1 MTLDRSKVW
10 TGTVNAQALDP
21 QPHVTVGLYDT
32 TLRDGEQ
39 TVGVVLD
46 AGAEARDRPRARRRS
61 ASTGSRPASRASPR
75 TTGAR
80 SSSIAGAGLA
90 PSSGASRGPSRR
102 TWRRSSSSASR
113 RP

>member
-39 TVGVVLD
+39 TIGVVLTP
-46 AGAEARDRPRARRRS
+46 EQNSRS
-61 ASTGSRPASRASPR
+61 PGRSTPPGSTGSRPGSRACPR
-75 TTGAR
+75 TT
-80 SSSIAGAGLA
+80 
-90 PSSGASRGPSRR
+90 SGRCG
-102 TWRRSSSSASR
+102 
-113 RP
+113 